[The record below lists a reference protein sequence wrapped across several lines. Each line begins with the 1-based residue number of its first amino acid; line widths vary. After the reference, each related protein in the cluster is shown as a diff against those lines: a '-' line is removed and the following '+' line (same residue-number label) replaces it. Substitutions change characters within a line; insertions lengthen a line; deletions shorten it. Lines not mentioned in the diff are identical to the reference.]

1 MRKIMRRS
9 LTTSGLRAFL
19 LGASAMAT
27 LPAALVG
34 SSLPAAA
41 QAVESDFMRSTMS
54 ALGLI
59 DEQKPEIQYRE
70 RAPLVV
76 PPAVG
81 STLPPPKQA
90 PSAALPNWPKDPD
103 VLRAQQANAVDNKP
117 VGAGSTRD
125 VLLPSELNKGGYLKK
140 NRNAPVDNSPVGAES
155 KRDVVLPSELGFKS
169 WFGVTPSDE
178 KPIAF
183 KGEPER
189 ESITQPPP
197 GYQTP
202 APNAP
207 YGVVEKKNEP
217 FKFPT
222 LFDRQ

>member
-9 LTTSGLRAFL
+9 LTTSRLRAFL
-19 LGASAMAT
+19 LGASAMAA

-34 SSLPAAA
+34 TSAPAAA
-41 QAVESDFMRSTMS
+41 QAVESDFIRNTMS

-59 DEQKPEIQYRE
+59 DDQKPAVQYRE

-81 STLPPPKQA
+81 STLPAPKPA
-90 PSAALPNWPKDPD
+90 PSSSVANWPKDPD
-103 VLRAQQANAVDNKP
+103 VARTQQANAVDNRP
-117 VGAGSTRD
+117 VGAESKRD

-140 NRNAPVDNSPVGAES
+140 KPGAAIDNTPVGAES

-169 WFGVTPSDE
+169 WFGITPSDE

-183 KGEPER
+183 NGEPER
-189 ESITQPPP
+189 ESIIQPPP